1 MSAPVTH
8 DVLISG
14 KVFGTTTSTDSD
26 FPWMRGTFTPG
37 PAFSEYESFVVPME
51 WDPEGEHL
59 DLMALEASG
68 VPLSEVQWGT
78 PDKDGPTYLH
88 ALHLYNARAEAGWRF
103 GPRPISFEDD

>member
-8 DVLISG
+8 DLFISG
-14 KVFGTTTSTDSD
+14 KVFGTLTRTDSD

-59 DLMALEASG
+59 DLMALQTSG
-68 VPLSEVQWGT
+68 VPSSQVQWGT
-78 PDKDGPTYLH
+78 PDEDGPTYLH
-88 ALHLYNARAEAGWRF
+88 ALHLYNARAQAGWRF
-103 GPRPISFEDD
+103 GPRPMLTDAL